1 MACAD
6 PEEEKRKVTN
16 TGSLN
21 RTVLEFNQKIM
32 EKTNSYQTMSPSM
45 RLWFESL
52 TLGTAHASASSPDD
66 EGDVIRL

>member
-21 RTVLEFNQKIM
+21 RSVLEFNQKNY
-32 EKTNSYQTMSPSM
+32 EKTNSYETMSPSM
-45 RLWFESL
+45 RLAFESL
-52 TLGTAHASASSPDD
+52 TQGNPDASASSFDE